1 MYAQPRRSNHAQG
14 SRRVENRR
22 GVLEVW
28 NSQSMNIVDRDAKVI
43 WDYMLMHQ
51 ELRPADAILVFGS
64 NDTRVAERAA
74 DLYLQHYAPLII
86 FSGKSGKNST
96 LGRPEADMFAEIA
109 IARGVPEDH
118 ILREDQATNTGE
130 NIALTRKLLAEKD
143 LDLKTFIIVQKP
155 YMERRTYATVKKQW
169 PEIDF
174 AVTSPQLSFEEYP
187 DTAHHADKDRFISV
201 MVGGLRR
208 IKEYPTLGFQI
219 PQDIPDEVWR
229 ACQDLEKAG
238 YTKHALMQ
246 SCKKV
251 HFVGIGGIGMSA
263 LAQMLAHDGAVVT
276 GSDREESPVT
286 EMLEEEGIHVVVG
299 QAAGNVP
306 TDAELVVYSDA
317 VPADNPERAEAA
329 RRGIPQFSYFAL
341 LGEISAGKRTVAVA
355 GTHGKTTT
363 TGMLAKILVDA
374 GAAPT
379 AIIGSIVKDFESNY
393 VAAKPSEAGSPGSPA
408 GELRGTSDIFVVEA
422 CEYKDH
428 LLELSPETLVI
439 TNLEWDHTDYFPSLA
454 ALQETFTKA
463 VAKMGEHG
471 AIVTDPANPN
481 ITPVLRGA
489 RARVI
494 DYTKEPSHELLLP
507 GEFNQQN
514 ARAAAAAARVV
525 LNSPTPGVNASSPTP
540 GVDEVIAA
548 ALAAFHGT
556 WRRFEYKGK
565 TAAGAQGDDDHAHQT

>member
-1 MYAQPRRSNHAQG
+1 
-14 SRRVENRR
+14 
-22 GVLEVW
+22 
-28 NSQSMNIVDRDAKVI
+28 MNIVDRDAKVI

-201 MVGGLRR
+201 MVGDLRR

-238 YTKHALMQ
+238 YT
-246 SCKKV
+246 
-251 HFVGIGGIGMSA
+251 
-263 LAQMLAHDGAVVT
+263 
-276 GSDREESPVT
+276 
-286 EMLEEEGIHVVVG
+286 
-299 QAAGNVP
+299 
-306 TDAELVVYSDA
+306 
-317 VPADNPERAEAA
+317 
-329 RRGIPQFSYFAL
+329 
-341 LGEISAGKRTVAVA
+341 
-355 GTHGKTTT
+355 
-363 TGMLAKILVDA
+363 
-374 GAAPT
+374 
-379 AIIGSIVKDFESNY
+379 
-393 VAAKPSEAGSPGSPA
+393 
-408 GELRGTSDIFVVEA
+408 
-422 CEYKDH
+422 
-428 LLELSPETLVI
+428 
-439 TNLEWDHTDYFPSLA
+439 
-454 ALQETFTKA
+454 
-463 VAKMGEHG
+463 
-471 AIVTDPANPN
+471 
-481 ITPVLRGA
+481 
-489 RARVI
+489 
-494 DYTKEPSHELLLP
+494 
-507 GEFNQQN
+507 
-514 ARAAAAAARVV
+514 
-525 LNSPTPGVNASSPTP
+525 
-540 GVDEVIAA
+540 
-548 ALAAFHGT
+548 
-556 WRRFEYKGK
+556 
-565 TAAGAQGDDDHAHQT
+565 